1 MVSRLNQALSQYV
14 GFFDMSNDDRNA
26 VVKAIIA
33 RMNELNLKPDESIE
47 TSADPYDGLGSG
59 FAQFGDDIG
68 QGGETG
74 GGGGDFTAIGSG
86 TVTAPDFSRILQAG
100 SQFLAGGPDPR
111 RSQLGQFQG
120 VLGADPFAQSISPTF
135 QRSLESQ
142 FDPLAASFALQTALS
157 PFGPDFSIGGGGF
170 QSPQSFQ
177 GFLGGGQAQPL
188 STAQFEQGF
197 GALSPFFGSEGFTPP
212 QQGGA
217 GQLQALRFLAQQ
229 PIAENLISQYA
240 QGQVAPIFQRLLAQ
254 DMQDAFSAF
263 NLTPQ
268 AGQPGGLFGQ
278 FLRGG
283 VGGFGGGFGV

>member
-1 MVSRLNQALSQYV
+1 MAEASGSVGRLSQALSEYV
-14 GFFDMSNDDRNA
+14 GYFDMSEGDRKA
-26 VVKAIIA
+26 LVAAIIA
-33 RMNELNLKPDESIE
+33 RMNELNLPPDEQIE
-47 TSADPYDGLGSG
+47 IGADPYDGHGSG
-59 FAQFGDDIG
+59 FRQFDDDTTDTDDTI
-68 QGGETG
+68 TL
-74 GGGGDFTAIGSG
+74 AGSG

-157 PFGPDFSIGGGGF
+157 PFGPNFSIGGGGF

-188 STAQFEQGF
+188 STGQFEQGF
-197 GALSPFFGSEGFTPP
+197 GALSPFFGPEGFTPP
-212 QQGGA
+212 QQGGP
-217 GQLQALRFLAQQ
+217 GQLQALKFLAQQ
-229 PIAENLISQYA
+229 PIAENIISQYA